1 MSLYHKKLCLQL
13 TAGQAPHFCAGYVRY
28 KSQPTP
34 LKNLKKKTFEPLL
47 CSVVLTGET
56 VIIAVHNTY
65 LSVYFILLSF
75 LEYCTAIY
83 LQSLINTEEYD
94 RAIDQFNGNF
104 LN

>member
-56 VIIAVHNTY
+56 VIIAVHNTSKCLFY
-65 LSVYFILLSF
+65 TPFIFGVLHSDILAK
-75 LEYCTAIY
+75 LDKY
-83 LQSLINTEEYD
+83 
-94 RAIDQFNGNF
+94 
-104 LN
+104 